1 MTPDYCHEQHA
12 VGALSSG
19 KAVYL
24 EKPMHITVAGC
35 DHILETAMKTGSKL
49 FVGHNMR
56 YFPYILKMK
65 EIINSGVIGDIQAC
79 WCRHF
84 INYGGDAY
92 FCDWHS
98 ERKNITGLLLQK
110 GSHDIDVI
118 HWLMGGYTKSVVGM
132 GMLSVYNHGQ
142 RRKTPGRSRPWS
154 NENWPPLET
163 SGFSANIDVEDHN
176 MILMQ
181 LDNGTQASYT
191 QCHYTP
197 DSERNYTFI
206 GTKGRIENIGIVG
219 EGEIHVWTRRGPRKT
234 PDIIYH
240 MKEVPGGH
248 GGSDPAIIQD
258 FLGFVQ
264 NNTKPAVSPV
274 AARNAVATGQ
284 LGHYSMRHGNNRCD
298 IPPLSEKIVAYF
310 ENGQKY
316 KGK

>member
-1 MTPDYCHEQHA
+1 
-12 VGALSSG
+12 
-19 KAVYL
+19 
-24 EKPMHITVAGC
+24 
-35 DHILETAMKTGSKL
+35 
-49 FVGHNMR
+49 
-56 YFPYILKMK
+56 
-65 EIINSGVIGDIQAC
+65 
-79 WCRHF
+79 
-84 INYGGDAY
+84 
-92 FCDWHS
+92 
-98 ERKNITGLLLQK
+98 
-110 GSHDIDVI
+110 
-118 HWLMGGYTKSVVGM
+118 
-132 GMLSVYNHGQ
+132 
-142 RRKTPGRSRPWS
+142 
-154 NENWPPLET
+154 
-163 SGFSANIDVEDHN
+163 
-176 MILMQ
+176 MQ